1 MLCIIQRGTLPDN
14 QRVYRVKVTRT
25 YLSASVPLNKI
36 PIFRS
41 LLEEIGLRLTDRRRM
56 SDIVPLILQ
65 QEKEKIRNEIS
76 GKCLSVIFDGK
87 SRLGE
92 VFVIVICFV
101 DSGWLVHQRLIRVK
115 LLANSLS
122 GEEIAREIINSLS
135 LEYGVGS
142 EHVLAVMNDCA
153 STNVVAMCT
162 LKVLYLLAQG
172 IGCFSHTLD
181 CVGERFSTPIAHEF
195 ATYWISLFAH
205 SPKARLLWS
214 QQTVQG
220 YSATHWWSRWEV
232 FNQLFELFGDVKPFL
247 NQKRRIFQQHK
258 GKIS

>member
-1 MLCIIQRGTLPDN
+1 
-14 QRVYRVKVTRT
+14 
-25 YLSASVPLNKI
+25 
-36 PIFRS
+36 
-41 LLEEIGLRLTDRRRM
+41 M

-76 GKCLSVIFDGK
+76 GKCLSVIFDGT

-92 VFVIVICFV
+92 VFVIIIRFV

-122 GEEIAREIINSLS
+122 GEEIALEIINSLS

-142 EHVLAVMNDCA
+142 EHVLAVMHDCA
-153 STNVVAMCT
+153 STNVVAMRT
-162 LKVLYLLAQG
+162 LKVLYPLAQG

-181 CVGERFSTPIAHEF
+181 HVGERFSTPIAHEF
-195 ATYWISLFAH
+195 VTYWISLFAH

-214 QQTVQG
+214 QQTGRTVQG
-220 YSATHWWSRWEV
+220 YSATRW
-232 FNQLFELFGDVKPFL
+232 
-247 NQKRRIFQQHK
+247 
-258 GKIS
+258 